1 MIYSIISIVMFVLDV
16 YVCFTSKT
24 CFFFVLAIVAFSSF
38 SLCYFLD
45 DTKHFRVWTSI
56 TMLGYALLMI
66 VSLQLHFVYGK
77 YIADYALAT
86 MQTVGLLA
94 LSITYHFK
102 KPRKKIS

>member
-45 DTKHFRVWTSI
+45 DTKYFRVWTVL
-56 TMLGYALLMI
+56 TMFVYALLMT
-66 VSLQLHFVYGK
+66 VSLCLHFIYGK

-86 MQTVGLLA
+86 LQTAGLLV
-94 LSITYHFK
+94 LSATYHFK